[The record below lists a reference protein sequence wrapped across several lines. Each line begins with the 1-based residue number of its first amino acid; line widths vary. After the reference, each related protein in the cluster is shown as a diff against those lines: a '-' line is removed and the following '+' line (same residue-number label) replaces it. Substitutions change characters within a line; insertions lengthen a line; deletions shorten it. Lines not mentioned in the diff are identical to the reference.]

1 MNDQNANYILI
12 TIIIL
17 VIIFF
22 FKGAIMNVINK
33 LKALIMSLIPNMN
46 FIYI

>member
-1 MNDQNANYILI
+1 MNDQTANYILI

-22 FKGAIMNVINK
+22 FTGAIMNVINK